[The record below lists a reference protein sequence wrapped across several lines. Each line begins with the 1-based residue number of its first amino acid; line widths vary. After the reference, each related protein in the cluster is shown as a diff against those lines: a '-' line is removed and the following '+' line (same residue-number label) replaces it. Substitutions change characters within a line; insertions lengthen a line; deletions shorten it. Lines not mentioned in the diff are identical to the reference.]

1 MSILNFM
8 FIRIDKIIL
17 KDFLIRNGVSVRRKR
32 DLLLKDMKEIFLL
45 KLYEKVE

>member
-1 MSILNFM
+1 MLILNFM
-8 FIRIDKIIL
+8 FTKIDKFIL
-17 KDFLIRNGVSVRRKR
+17 KDFLTRNGVSVRRKR

>member
-1 MSILNFM
+1 MLILNFM
-8 FIRIDKIIL
+8 FIKIDKIIL
-17 KDFLIRNGVSVRRKR
+17 KDFLIRNGVLVRRKR